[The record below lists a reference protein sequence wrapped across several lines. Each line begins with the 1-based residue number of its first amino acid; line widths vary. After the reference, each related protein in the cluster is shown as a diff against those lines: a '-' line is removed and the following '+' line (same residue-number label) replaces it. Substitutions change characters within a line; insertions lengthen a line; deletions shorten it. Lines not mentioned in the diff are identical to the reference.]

1 MSLIPRRVSFQLRSQ
16 EDTSKILIKPGNA
29 AQVIGNLSFSAISQC
44 EADPLEMKAPSHC
57 LTDTKMAVQL
67 NHLLGV
73 IEFQMLNRR
82 CLWSN
87 GIR

>member
-16 EDTSKILIKPGNA
+16 EDASKILIKPANA